1 MADFFETVAPLVGV
15 TADNFKDLSG
25 PQALQLY
32 VDSLEK
38 ANLSQSQMTFFM
50 EAIASDATALLPH
63 PPAILKH
70 LYSTQYL
77 LTEWPCRYHERQQ
90 NSFANHL

>member
-1 MADFFETVAPLVGV
+1 MGAIT
-15 TADNFKDLSG
+15 T
-25 PQALQLY
+25 
-32 VDSLEK
+32 K
-38 ANLSQSQMTFFM
+38 ASRIIVITMH
-50 EAIASDATALLPH
+50 ATALLPH